1 MSEKKMGPR
10 EAELRAMRE
19 ARAAQEE
26 KRLKASKAQI
36 DALTKFKAKGVG
48 KVVNLKASKRG
59 GRGK

>member
-19 ARAAQEE
+19 AREQ
-26 KRLKASKAQI
+26 KRVIANKAQI
-36 DALTKFKAKGVG
+36 DALTKFKMKGVG
-48 KVVNLKASKRG
+48 SLKNIKASGKRG